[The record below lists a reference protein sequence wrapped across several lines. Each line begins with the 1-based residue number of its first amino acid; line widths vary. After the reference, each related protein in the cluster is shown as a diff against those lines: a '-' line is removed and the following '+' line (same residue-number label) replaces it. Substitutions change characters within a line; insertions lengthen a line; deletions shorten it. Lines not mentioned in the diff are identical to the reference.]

1 MRASHET
8 LPPGQGFGS
17 ISGYVLKLLR
27 EAADLTQ
34 SRLAELLRVDTT
46 TVSGWESGRRSLA
59 SVRAGDL
66 ARLRAL
72 LTRHGAPPD
81 AVALLAAAMDADLIV
96 GDILTATDS
105 HDLAAHPLA
114 SGVHQ
119 RTLASLITWP
129 INGIAP
135 PPLAGLA
142 ARRGRGPRPN
152 APQISAELRRDFFDR
167 LRATADRAHRPADIL
182 LRRQATYLLGFDQ
195 HPDSETWITGQAMRR
210 LHTSPH
216 DAAPARLAVRSAA
229 ITLASHGDPDPLR
242 HYVSQLADDHSQQL
256 TNLLYWAY
264 WVGEIGNVTYPDDTT
279 MVAIDPHSWTGR
291 TLLLHL
297 TRQIEPGTDHI
308 DLYIRTLADLI
319 SSHPHLLD
327 EPVLRTRTMAAVDLI
342 DGDPALTIPARR
354 TLDNVGYAVRL
365 RR

>member
-1 MRASHET
+1 MRTTHET
-8 LPPGQGFGS
+8 LTHGQGFGA
-17 ISGYVLKLLR
+17 ISGYLLKLLR

-81 AVALLAAAMDADLIV
+81 AVALLTAAMDADLVV
-96 GDILTATDS
+96 GDILAATDS

-114 SGVHQ
+114 LGVHQ
-119 RTLASLITWP
+119 RSLASLITWP

-135 PPLAGLA
+135 PSLAGLA

-152 APQISAELRRDFFDR
+152 APQMSAELRREFFDR

-195 HPDSETWITGQAMRR
+195 HPDSETWITGQALRR

-229 ITLASHGDPDPLR
+229 ITLASHGDPDLLR

-279 MVAIDPHSWTGR
+279 MVGIDPHSWTGR

-297 TRQIEPGTDHI
+297 TRRIEPGTDHI